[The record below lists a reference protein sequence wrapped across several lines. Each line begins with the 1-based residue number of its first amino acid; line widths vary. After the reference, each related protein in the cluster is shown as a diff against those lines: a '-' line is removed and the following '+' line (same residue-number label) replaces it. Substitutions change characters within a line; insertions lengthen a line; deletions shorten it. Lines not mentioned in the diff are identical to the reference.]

1 MAKFI
6 KERNPEEELKKAFRM
21 YDDDDGGTIS
31 FENLRKVADYF
42 GSDAEDHEIYS
53 MLKMADRRNDGEN
66 VDFEDFMRVMK
77 MAGLLTPPIPSAPL
91 NFGRDESLQK
101 GGVET
106 VFNVSWDEPAEMGN
120 TPIIDYRIE
129 YCINNAPWKEYKAK
143 IKTTFLEMTNLEPEN
158 LYKFRVQAIN

>member
-77 MAGLLTPPIPSAPL
+77 LAGLLTPPIPSAP
-91 NFGRDESLQK
+91 
-101 GGVET
+101 
-106 VFNVSWDEPAEMGN
+106 
-120 TPIIDYRIE
+120 
-129 YCINNAPWKEYKAK
+129 
-143 IKTTFLEMTNLEPEN
+143 
-158 LYKFRVQAIN
+158 